1 MIDLRKSGAIII
13 KEKKGRKKAKGRRKR
28 SKSTGKT
35 HKNIGKRKKNYVIL
49 TRKLRNYLK
58 GIYSAGEISKEK
70 LNNLRKK
77 IKNKEFKSKAHI
89 KEFLE
94 SLKKDGKV
102 LIYSWGDDF
111 FQLEGAKPE
120 DNFKNEWEEV
130 KKRKLNKCTV
140 SNIDKIVK
148 EYGRDSRRYK
158 ALKNRCSQRRA
169 R

>member
-1 MIDLRKSGAIII
+1 MNLSKKKKLAKRTFNVGESRILFLPSRLDEIKDAITKQDMIDLRKSGAIII

-49 TRKLRNYLK
+49 TRKLRAYLK
-58 GIYSAGEISKEK
+58 GIYSARGISQGE

-94 SLKKDGKV
+94 SLK
-102 LIYSWGDDF
+102 GD
-111 FQLEGAKPE
+111 
-120 DNFKNEWEEV
+120 V
-130 KKRKLNKCTV
+130 KK
-140 SNIDKIVK
+140 
-148 EYGRDSRRYK
+148 
-158 ALKNRCSQRRA
+158 
-169 R
+169 